1 MNNLQKTQ
9 NYLTKNNIS
18 LFIVNRTDEFLSEYI
33 APYAE
38 RLEWISNFSG
48 SAGRAIIQQNK
59 AFIFIDGRYTFQAH
73 QQVDSQYF
81 IIEHLKDFWKHLEN
95 NIEINSS
102 IGIDPTLHSNSDIN
116 RIEELAKKKQSFIKY
131 LEKNPIDDLWNDQPS
146 YPQSQAFIHDEKYAG
161 KSSIDKLHKVQSI
174 LESSFI
180 DYYILTSLDSIA
192 WLLNIRG
199 NDILH
204 IPLILSF
211 AIIPRS
217 GKIELF
223 VDDCKITHIKEKLKN
238 IVNFHSFKSVEDYL
252 IKINNSIVGM
262 DEERTAYNFEKICND
277 NNITTNYLLDP
288 CVYPKA
294 QKNSTELLGAKN
306 ANIRDGLSITKF
318 LYWLKNDIIID
329 KTDEIKAANYL
340 YDLRKNNDLF
350 FSLSFETIS
359 AIDKHAALP
368 HYRLTQESNLSFRD
382 NSIYLVDSGAQYFDG
397 TTDITRTIILG
408 KPTKEQKDRFTR
420 VLKGHIAIALATFE
434 TNTKVSTLDPLARK
448 SLQDIGCDYD
458 HGKGHGI
465 GSFLSVHEGTQRI
478 AKSQGLS
485 DGEIRE
491 GMILSNEPGFYKKEE
506 YGIRIEN
513 LVIAYKISNNTLGFE
528 TISCAPIDVDLVDIN
543 ILSSDE
549 IYWLNNYHQ
558 KVYEKLRDKLDKR
571 EEEWLQKVT
580 RPIGLSKKNS
590 R

>member
-9 NYLTKNNIS
+9 YYLKKNNIS
-18 LFIVNRTDEFLSEYI
+18 FFIVNRTDEFLSEYI

-73 QQVDSQYF
+73 QQVNSQYF
-81 IIEHLKDFWKHLEN
+81 KIEHLKDFWKHLEN
-95 NIEINSS
+95 NIEINSR
-102 IGIDPTLHSNSDIN
+102 IGIDPTLHSNSDIK
-116 RIEELAKKKQSFIKY
+116 RIEELAKKRQSFIKY
-131 LEKNPIDDLWNDQPS
+131 LEKNPIDDVWNDRPS
-146 YPQSQAFIHDEKYAG
+146 YPQSKAFIHEEKYAG
-161 KSSIDKLHKVQSI
+161 KSSIDKLYKIQSI
-174 LESSFI
+174 LGLSSI

-211 AIIPRS
+211 AIVPRS

-223 VDDCKITHIKEKLKN
+223 IDDYKITNIKKVLED
-238 IVNFHSFKSVEDYL
+238 IVNFHSFKSIENYL
-252 IKINNSIVGM
+252 ITIDNSIVAM
-262 DEERTAYNFEKICND
+262 DEERTAYNFKKICND
-277 NNITTNYLLDP
+277 NNISTNYLTDP
-288 CVYPKA
+288 CVYLKA
-294 QKNSTELLGAKN
+294 QKNSTELLGARN

-318 LYWLKNDIIID
+318 LYWLKNEIIID
-329 KTDEIKAANYL
+329 KTDEIKAADYL
-340 YDLRKNNDLF
+340 YSLRKNNDLF
-350 FSLSFETIS
+350 YSLSFDTIS
-359 AIDKHAALP
+359 AVDAHAALP
-368 HYRLTQESNLSFRD
+368 HYRVTHESNLSFRD

-408 KPTKEQKDRFTR
+408 ESTKEQQDRFTR
-420 VLKGHIAIALATFE
+420 VLKGHIAIAQATFE
-434 TNTKVSTLDPLARK
+434 INTKGSTLDPLARK

-458 HGKGHGI
+458 HGTGHGI
-465 GSFLSVHEGTQRI
+465 GSFLSVHEGPQRI

-513 LVIAYKISNNTLGFE
+513 SIVAYKNSDNTLGFE
-528 TISCAPIDVDLVDIN
+528 TISWAPIDIDLVDIN

-549 IYWLNNYHQ
+549 INWLNNYHQ
-558 KVYEKLRDKLDKR
+558 KVFENFRDKLDIKER
-571 EEEWLQKVT
+571 RWLKKVT
-580 RPIGLSKKNS
+580 RPIG
-590 R
+590 

>member
-1 MNNLQKTQ
+1 MNNLQKIQ
-9 NYLTKNNIS
+9 KYLKENNIS
-18 LFIVNRTDEFLSEYI
+18 LFIVNRTDEFLNEYI

-73 QQVDSQYF
+73 KQVDAQYYN
-81 IIEHLKDFWKHLEN
+81 IEHLKDYWKYLEN
-95 NIEINSS
+95 KIEINSS
-102 IGIDPTLHSNSDIN
+102 IGIDATLHSNSEIKKIKD
-116 RIEELAKKKQSFIKY
+116 LAKKKKSFVKY
-131 LEKNPIDDLWNDQPS
+131 LKKNPIDDLWNDQPP
-146 YPQSQAFIHDEKYAG
+146 YPQSQAFIHEEKYAG
-161 KSSIDKLHKVQSI
+161 KSSIDKLHNLQSI
-174 LESSFI
+174 LESSSI

-211 AIIPRS
+211 AIVPRS

-223 VDDCKITHIKEKLKN
+223 VDDCKITNIKKKLQD
-238 IVNFHSFKSVEDYL
+238 IVNFHSFRDVEDYL
-252 IKINNSIVGM
+252 ITINNSVIGM
-262 DEERTAYNFEKICND
+262 DEDKTAYNFNKICND
-277 NNITTNYLLDP
+277 NNISIKYLPDP

-294 QKNSTELLGAKN
+294 QKNSTELSGARN
-306 ANIRDGLSITKF
+306 ANIRDGLSVTRF
-318 LYWLKNDIIID
+318 LYWLKNEININ

-340 YDLRKNNDLF
+340 YDLRQSNDLF
-350 FSLSFETIS
+350 HSLSFDTIS
-359 AIDKHAALP
+359 AIDEHAALP
-368 HYRLTQESNLSFRD
+368 HYRVTHETNLSFRD
-382 NSIYLVDSGAQYFDG
+382 NSVYLVDSGAQYLDG

-408 KPTKEQKDRFTR
+408 EPTVEQKDRFTR
-420 VLKGHIAIALATFE
+420 VLKGHIAIASATFE
-434 TNTKVSTLDPLARK
+434 VKTKGSTLDPLARK

-458 HGKGHGI
+458 HGTGHGI
-465 GSFLSVHEGTQRI
+465 GSFLSVHEGPQRI

-506 YGIRIEN
+506 YGIRTEN
-513 LVIAYKISNNTLGFE
+513 LIVAYKKSDNTLGFE
-528 TISCAPIDVDLVDIN
+528 TISWAPIDIDLIDIN

-549 IYWLNNYHQ
+549 IIWLNNYHQ
-558 KVYEKLRDKLDKR
+558 KVYEKLGDKLDMR
-571 EEEWLQKVT
+571 EREWLKKVT
-580 RPIGLSKKNS
+580 SPVVS
-590 R
+590 